1 MHAGRLSRRV
11 DLATPEE
18 HCTNCAMIDEDAL
31 SAPILYLRD
40 AAGRTAGEQAGLSR
54 NDEGHVKALRL
65 APGDAVRVTDARG
78 ALWAARL
85 AEDGGVRLIERL
97 AAPPPLEVELWAPVG
112 AKQATLW
119 LVEKAAEF
127 GLRRLRPVECRRSAS
142 VADAGRSRGFWQKA
156 ERRALAAVKQS
167 GSAWAPEIDRPAGLE
182 DRLADLSSRGDRASS
197 GPRIVLDREGTP
209 LERELESWDGRS
221 AAVILL
227 GPEGG
232 LTDDERSACAGAGLR
247 PAALGPTILRF
258 ETAAVAALAV
268 AAQRALELNEHTP
281 TEGADR

>member
-1 MHAGRLSRRV
+1 
-11 DLATPEE
+11 
-18 HCTNCAMIDEDAL
+18 MIDEDAL
-31 SAPILYLRD
+31 SAPVLYLRD
-40 AAGRTAGEQAGLSR
+40 AAGRAAGELAGLSR
-54 NDEGHVKALRL
+54 NDAGHVKALRL
-65 APGDAVRVTDARG
+65 TPGDSVRVTDARG

-85 AEDGGVRLIERL
+85 AEDGGVRLVERL
-97 AAPPPLEVELWAPVG
+97 VAPPPLEVELWAPVG

-142 VADAGRSRGFWQKA
+142 VADAGRSRSFWEKA

-167 GSAWAPEIDRPAGLE
+167 GSAWAPEIDAPAGLE
-182 DRLADLSSRGDRASS
+182 ERLAELESHGDAATDA
-197 GPRIVLDREGTP
+197 PRIVLDRTGAP
-209 LERELESWDGRS
+209 LERELEGWDGRA

-232 LTDDERSACAGAGLR
+232 LTGDERAACLAAGLH

-268 AAQRALELNEHTP
+268 AAQRALELDDETP